1 MWSPDQNQRWLR
13 QLIGAHRSLRRNAT
27 VYVGHDTHWAPDM
40 RTLPLL
46 AQTYNGSVSRVFFDE
61 DAGKDG
67 VRGEA
72 PSYRDAYVHRPGRWG
87 VFHVA
92 RFELDARTPL
102 PPRQPWPELRCDW
115 RTGYCDP
122 LPPPRPSR
130 AADSSER
137 TDKPSGRAAKHESKR
152 QWRELRSG
160 ASKGKRGGRGG
171 GARARRT

>member
-72 PSYRDAYVHRPGRWG
+72 
-87 VFHVA
+87 
-92 RFELDARTPL
+92 
-102 PPRQPWPELRCDW
+102 Q
-115 RTGYCDP
+115 
-122 LPPPRPSR
+122 
-130 AADSSER
+130 
-137 TDKPSGRAAKHESKR
+137 
-152 QWRELRSG
+152 
-160 ASKGKRGGRGG
+160 
-171 GARARRT
+171 